1 MVGGLRRRLCVV
13 VSSEEV
19 GLTMLAEV
27 EEDGGKRGIEEEG
40 LVVQA

>member
-1 MVGGLRRRLCVV
+1 MV